1 MPSFG
6 LVMFGKS
13 EPGQYAQ
20 RSRSFRERELR
31 RYGDFRLRVLTIPEG
46 DQAGSLR
53 LGEEKISSLGHAATP
68 SD

>member
-1 MPSFG
+1 

-31 RYGDFRLRVLTIPEG
+31 RYGDFRLRVLRPG
-46 DQAGSLR
+46 A
-53 LGEEKISSLGHAATP
+53 KIIESSCV
-68 SD
+68 